1 MTKEK
6 IVSIEIDL
14 ISAATIRQVLFDAQ
28 KGYSYEFPT
37 ERINK
42 IREVIGLLD
51 QKIEEQVKE

>member
-6 IVSIEIDL
+6 TVSIEIDL

>member
-1 MTKEK
+1 MSKN
-6 IVSIEIDL
+6 VSIKIDL

-51 QKIEEQVKE
+51 EKIGEQIEE

>member
-6 IVSIEIDL
+6 TVSVKIDL
-14 ISAATIRQVLFDAQ
+14 ISAATVRQVLFDSQ

-42 IREVIGLLD
+42 IREVIGILD
-51 QKIEEQVKE
+51 EKIEEQVKE